1 MTGLISGGIDLHMH
15 TTASDGTDA
24 PEEIIRRVKEAGISL
39 FSVTDHDSVKSAG
52 IILRNL
58 HEDDPRFITGVEFS
72 CRDEQGK
79 YHILGY
85 GYRPL
90 SRAVRKTA
98 DKAHALRE
106 KKVRAR
112 LEFIDREFGFSFS
125 DSDVNKLLSA
135 DNPGKPHIA
144 NLMIKYGYAESREQ
158 AIRQYLNRFSVE
170 SEYIRPEEAVSA
182 IRKGGGVPVL
192 AHPAYGSGE
201 EIILGEAMTSRLS
214 RLTDMGLEGIE
225 AYYSGFT
232 EKIRSEMLALAER
245 FGLYVTAGSDYHGSN
260 KLVMLGDTGLEK
272 SQQLPEGL
280 KKFIARVIPE
290 AE

>member
-1 MTGLISGGIDLHMH
+1 
-15 TTASDGTDA
+15 
-24 PEEIIRRVKEAGISL
+24 
-39 FSVTDHDSVKSAG
+39 
-52 IILRNL
+52 
-58 HEDDPRFITGVEFS
+58 
-72 CRDEQGK
+72 
-79 YHILGY
+79 
-85 GYRPL
+85 
-90 SRAVRKTA
+90 
-98 DKAHALRE
+98 
-106 KKVRAR
+106 
-112 LEFIDREFGFSFS
+112 
-125 DSDVNKLLSA
+125 
-135 DNPGKPHIA
+135 
-144 NLMIKYGYAESREQ
+144 
-158 AIRQYLNRFSVE
+158 
-170 SEYIRPEEAVSA
+170 EAVSA

-201 EIILGEAMTSRLS
+201 EIILGETMTSRLS

-232 EKIRSEMLALAER
+232 GKIRSEMLALAER